1 MKMVSPT
8 LVAAIAA
15 AQKRLA
21 DDAAKRDDKADFLAK
36 FAVMRGQ
43 VANAIPPVSAP
54 VEDAVFEEDGET
66 DAPERLPDVPTV
78 PETKRAAKAKKGK
91 RR

>member
-36 FAVMRGQ
+36 FAVMRGRT
-43 VANAIPPVSAP
+43 ANAIPPVSTPA
-54 VEDAVFEEDGET
+54 EDAVFEDDAEA

-78 PETKRAAKAKKGK
+78 PEAKRVAKAKKGK